1 MIKTCDE
8 DDDDDDEFVSI
19 TLLTK
24 FEKATQIFLQ
34 MVIINV
40 YYYQFYLKGKLMQI
54 WKSVE

>member
-1 MIKTCDE
+1 MTKTCDE
-8 DDDDDDEFVSI
+8 DDDDDEFVSI